1 MREGDKSSR
10 GSMVLVVVVVII
22 IIFLW
27 LLIPNLSKINNPE
40 NEEEE
45 TVFHEEFEE
54 FEGIN
59 VLVYKNEELNVSL
72 TREFSLRRN
81 TTSYIAEWI
90 NIWGRSLSERGES
103 PQDLYDEILR
113 EAQDMTVDQIRWY
126 EFMIEEI
133 IE

>member
-1 MREGDKSSR
+1 MGEGERSSK
-10 GSMVLVVVVVII
+10 GSLVLVAVVVII

-40 NEEEE
+40 NEEDE
-45 TVFHEEFEE
+45 TIFHEEFEE

-59 VLVYKNEELNVSL
+59 VILYKNEELNVSL
-72 TREFSLRRN
+72 TREFSPRRN
-81 TTSYIAEWI
+81 ATSYVAEWI
-90 NIWGRSLSERGES
+90 NIWGRPISEREES

-126 EFMIEEI
+126 EFMIDEI